1 MALKYLGLT
10 PKAKYCRRF
19 ATNKQYNFR
28 TYATAMTRLIPFL
41 FSVVF
46 VCLLPLHACSAG
58 EAESPEYSQVA
69 SILRKYCASCHND
82 DDRESGLSLDSYGAM
97 LQGGK
102 RGAVITPRRGDL
114 SRLVRVLTGQSKPAM
129 PPDDNKPPKPEAQA
143 KEQRNLLR
151 LRSLKLYCSEV
162 AKRRQ
167 HLALGFSPRN

>member
-28 TYATAMTRLIPFL
+28 TYATAMTKLIPFF

-46 VCLLPLHACSAG
+46 VCLLPFYACSAV

-82 DDRESGLSLDSYGAM
+82 DDLEGGLSLGSYDAM
-97 LQGGK
+97 LRGGE

-114 SRLVRVLTGQSKPAM
+114 SLTDTGQTRTEPSV
-129 PPDDNKPPKPEAQA
+129 EAVLFMFLFNFLL
-143 KEQRNLLR
+143 NLFPFDAER
-151 LRSLKLYCSEV
+151 GIGKHVVEV
-162 AKRRQ
+162 FP
-167 HLALGFSPRN
+167 G